1 MLQPNIVRQ
10 RMVVELISEVDLHDH
25 NVFYK
30 FLSELT
36 TAIGMKVFFGPIVA
50 DCELG
55 PSAWVAWM
63 ESGAQVHSF
72 LPSNLVTIDC
82 YSCKS
87 YDSVTVVEVSKKYF
101 KPKPE
106 NIEFWQGR

>member
-1 MLQPNIVRQ
+1 
-10 RMVVELISEVDLHDH
+10 
-25 NVFYK
+25 
-30 FLSELT
+30 
-36 TAIGMKVFFGPIVA
+36 MKMFFGPIVA
-50 DCELG
+50 DCVLG

-63 ESGAQVHSF
+63 ESGCQVHSF

-87 YDSVTVVEVSKKYF
+87 YDEDTVVEVAKKYF

-106 NIEFWQGR
+106 NIEVF